1 MKKQIRL
8 LSLLLSLCLV
18 LGALTACGGTA
29 GESDQGSAAPAEA
42 SAADASETA
51 QRRRTQEQPRNRLQL
66 LRRKRKT
73 AACWKQRK
81 RRKKRKLLI
90 WRSSAPIPRLSPC
103 LWWTSL

>member
-51 QRRRTQEQPRNRLQL
+51 QTDTEAAPEQASAAETEAEDGSL
-66 LRRKRKT
+66 LE
-73 AACWKQRK
+73 
-81 RRKKRKLLI
+81 LD
-90 WRSSAPIPRLSPC
+90 
-103 LWWTSL
+103 